1 MSAANRSMQVDG
13 SDGRP
18 VSNLKTLSYIGI
30 PVWIGLLV
38 QPFIGSE
45 GALAL
50 AVATFLGGLLWRLAI
65 WVSRSV
71 QFLPQIG
78 ILLEETGRLIRV
90 LGVWKPSGRQRRALT
105 LMVTGAVLV
114 LPLFL
119 NNYIVDVLTLA
130 GIYVVLALGLNIVV
144 GMAGLLDL
152 GYISFYAIG
161 AYSYALLSTRLGIS
175 FWFGLPLG
183 GMAAAAFGV
192 LLGVITLRLRGDY
205 LAIVTLGFVQIVHLV
220 LNNWDR
226 VTNGPNGILN
236 IGRPALG
243 VFVLGRPIHFYYLIL
258 AIVLLT
264 ILAVDR
270 LNRSRIGRAWIAI
283 REDEVAAQATGV
295 DTTRLKI
302 LAFALGAFWAG
313 VAGVFFA
320 AKFAFVSPESF
331 TFFESVIVL
340 SMVVLGGMGSVPG
353 VILGA
358 LIVVILPEVLREF
371 ASYRMLVFGA
381 VLVLMM
387 IFRPQGLIGNP
398 RRRIEL
404 QFQDEGR
411 RLRTPM
417 NGKRA

>member
-1 MSAANRSMQVDG
+1 MSAAIPNLRGGG
-13 SDGRP
+13 SDVRP
-18 VSNLKTLSYIGI
+18 ALNLKTLSYIGI
-30 PVWIGLLV
+30 PVWFGLLV

-45 GALAL
+45 GALVL
-50 AVATFLGGLLWRLAI
+50 AGVIFLGGLLWRIAI
-65 WVSRSV
+65 RVSRSV
-71 QFLPQIG
+71 QGLPQVG
-78 ILLEETGRLIRV
+78 TLLEETGRLIRV
-90 LGVWKPSGRQRRALT
+90 LVGWRPADQQRRALNLT
-105 LMVTGAVLV
+105 VTGTVLI
-114 LPLFL
+114 LPVVL
-119 NNYIVDVLTLA
+119 NNYMIDVLTLA

-161 AYSYALLSTRLGIS
+161 AYSYALLSTRLGVS
-175 FWFGLPLG
+175 FWLALPLG
-183 GMAAAAFGV
+183 GMTAAAVGV
-192 LLGVITLRLRGDY
+192 ALGVVTLRLRGDY
-205 LAIVTLGFVQIVHLV
+205 LAIVTLGFIQIVHLV

-243 VFVLGRPIHFYYLIL
+243 AFVFSQPIHFYYLIL
-258 AIVLLT
+258 AIVVLT

-313 VAGVFFA
+313 LAGVFFA
-320 AKFAFVSPESF
+320 AKYAFVSPESF

-358 LIVVILPEVLREF
+358 LIVVILPELLREF
-371 ASYRMLVFGA
+371 ASYRMLIFGA
-381 VLVLMM
+381 ALVLMM

-398 RRRIEL
+398 RRRVEL

-411 RLRTPM
+411 VLRPPM
-417 NGKRA
+417 NGKGA

>member
-1 MSAANRSMQVDG
+1 MSVAIRNMQVGG
-13 SDGRP
+13 SDVRA
-18 VSNLKTLSYIGI
+18 VLNLKTLSYIGI
-30 PVWIGLLV
+30 PVWVGLLV

-45 GALAL
+45 GALVL
-50 AVATFLGGLLWRLAI
+50 AVVTFLGGLLWNLAI
-65 WVSRSV
+65 RVSRSV

-90 LGVWKPSGRQRRALT
+90 LRGWRPADRQRRALT
-105 LMVTGAVLV
+105 LGVTGAVLI

-119 NNYIVDVLTLA
+119 NNYIIDVLTLA
-130 GIYVVLALGLNIVV
+130 GIYVILALGLNIVV

-161 AYSYALLSTRLGIS
+161 AYSYALLSTRLGVS
-175 FWFGLPLG
+175 FWLALPIG
-183 GMAAAAFGV
+183 GIAAAAVGV
-192 LLGVITLRLRGDY
+192 VLGVITLRLRGDY

-220 LNNWDR
+220 LNNWDS

-243 VFVLGRPIHFYYLIL
+243 AFVFSQPIHFYYLIL

-264 ILAVDR
+264 ILAVGR

-302 LAFALGAFWAG
+302 LAFALGAIWAG

-320 AKFAFVSPESF
+320 AKYAFVSPESF

-371 ASYRMLVFGA
+371 ASYRMLIFGA
-381 VLVLMM
+381 SLVLMM

-398 RRRIEL
+398 RRRVEL
-404 QFQDEGR
+404 QLQDEGR
-411 RLRTPM
+411 LLRPPM
-417 NGKRA
+417 NGKRV

>member
-1 MSAANRSMQVDG
+1 MQVGG
-13 SDGRP
+13 SDVRP
-18 VSNLKTLSYIGI
+18 VLNLKTLSYIGI
-30 PVWIGLLV
+30 PVWVGILV

-45 GALAL
+45 GALVL
-50 AVATFLGGLLWRLAI
+50 AVVTFLGGLLWSLAI
-65 WVSRSV
+65 RVSRSV
-71 QFLPQIG
+71 QFLPQVG
-78 ILLEETGRLIRV
+78 ILLEETGRLIRM
-90 LGVWKPSGRQRRALT
+90 LRGWRPADRQRRALT
-105 LMVTGAVLV
+105 LTLTGAVLI
-114 LPLFL
+114 LPLVL
-119 NNYIVDVLTLA
+119 NNYIIDVLTLA

-161 AYSYALLSTRLGIS
+161 AYSYALLSTRLGVS
-175 FWFGLPLG
+175 FWLALPLG
-183 GMAAAAFGV
+183 GIAAAAVGV
-192 LLGVITLRLRGDY
+192 VLGVITLRLRGDY

-243 VFVLGRPIHFYYLIL
+243 AFVFSQPIHFYYLIL

-302 LAFALGAFWAG
+302 LAFALGAIWAG

-320 AKFAFVSPESF
+320 AKYAFVSPESF

-358 LIVVILPEVLREF
+358 LVVVILPEVLREF
-371 ASYRMLVFGA
+371 ASYRMLIFGGA
-381 VLVLMM
+381 LVLMM

-398 RRRIEL
+398 RRRVEL

-411 RLRTPM
+411 LLRPPM
-417 NGKRA
+417 NGKHV

>member
-1 MSAANRSMQVDG
+1 MKS
-13 SDGRP
+13 
-18 VSNLKTLSYIGI
+18 LYYIGI
-30 PVWIGLLV
+30 PVWLGLLV
-38 QPFIGSE
+38 QPFMGSE

-50 AVATFLGGLLWRLAI
+50 AVVIFLGGLLWWTAI
-65 WVSRSV
+65 QVSRSV
-71 QFLPQIG
+71 RLPTQIG
-78 ILLEETGRLIRV
+78 ILLEEAGRLIRT
-90 LGVWKPSGRQRRALT
+90 LSGRKPSDRQRRVLT
-105 LMVTGAVLV
+105 LTITGAVLI
-114 LPLFL
+114 LPLIL
-119 NNYIVDVLTLA
+119 NNYIIDVLTLA

-161 AYSYALLSTRLGIS
+161 AYSYALLSTRLGVS
-175 FWFGLPLG
+175 FWLALPLG
-183 GMAAAAFGV
+183 GSVAALFGV
-192 LLGVITLRLRGDY
+192 VLGIITLRLRGDY

-236 IGRPALG
+236 VSRPAVG
-243 VFVLGRPIHFYYLIL
+243 AFVFSRPIHFYYLIF

-264 ILAVDR
+264 VLAVDR

-302 LAFALGAFWAG
+302 LAFALGAIWAG

-331 TFFESVIVL
+331 TFFESIIVL

-398 RRRIEL
+398 RRRVEL
-404 QFQDEGR
+404 QLQDQGR
-411 RLRTPM
+411 EIRTPM
-417 NGKRA
+417 NGERA

>member
-1 MSAANRSMQVDG
+1 MQVGG
-13 SDGRP
+13 SDLRP
-18 VSNLKTLSYIGI
+18 VLNLKTLSYIGI
-30 PVWIGLLV
+30 PVWVGLLV

-45 GALAL
+45 GALVL
-50 AVATFLGGLLWRLAI
+50 TVVTFLGGLLWRMATR
-65 WVSRSV
+65 VSRSV
-71 QFLPQIG
+71 QFLPQVG

-90 LGVWKPSGRQRRALT
+90 LGGWRPADRQRRALALT
-105 LMVTGAVLV
+105 VTGVFLI
-114 LPLFL
+114 LPLVL
-119 NNYIVDVLTLA
+119 NNYIIDVLTLA
-130 GIYVVLALGLNIVV
+130 GIYVILALGLNIVV

-161 AYSYALLSTRLGIS
+161 AYSYALLSTRLGVS
-175 FWFGLPLG
+175 FWLALPLG
-183 GMAAAAFGV
+183 GIAAAAVGV
-192 LLGVITLRLRGDY
+192 VLGVITLRLRGDY

-243 VFVLGRPIHFYYLIL
+243 AFVFSQPIHFYYLIL

-302 LAFALGAFWAG
+302 LAFALGAIWAG

-320 AKFAFVSPESF
+320 AKYAFVSPESF

-371 ASYRMLVFGA
+371 ASYRMLIFGA
-381 VLVLMM
+381 ALVLMM

-398 RRRIEL
+398 RRRVEL
-404 QFQDEGR
+404 QFQNEGR
-411 RLRTPM
+411 PLRSPM
-417 NGKRA
+417 NGKRV